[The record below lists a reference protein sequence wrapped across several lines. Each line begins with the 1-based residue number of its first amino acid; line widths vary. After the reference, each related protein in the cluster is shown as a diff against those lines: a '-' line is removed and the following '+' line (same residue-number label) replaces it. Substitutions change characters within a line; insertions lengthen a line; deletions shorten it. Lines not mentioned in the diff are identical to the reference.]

1 MLVIAGVI
9 LGVILGARTAVR
21 RNGNRLDII
30 QFCAVYALAF
40 GLAGLFLTLAAGWLG
55 IGYTS

>member
-1 MLVIAGVI
+1 MMVIAGAI
-9 LGVILGARTAVR
+9 LGVILGARSAIR
-21 RNGNRLDII
+21 RKGNRLDII

-55 IGYTS
+55 IGYAG